1 MDGKNPEEDTFE
13 RSQNDED
20 PSRMEPKIK
29 VQLFG
34 ILSSTISDTFYAL
47 RVPSS
52 ETKFKLKSRVK
63 TDKYN
68 KIGKS
73 NRRELSRDIFRLSP
87 LHVDEVRGKRR
98 CVRG

>member
-29 VQLFG
+29 VQLFS
-34 ILSSTISDTFYAL
+34 ILSSTISNTFYAL

-73 NRRELSRDIFRLSP
+73 NRRELRRDIFRLSP
-87 LHVDEVRGKRR
+87 LHVDEVRGKRS